1 MVALNAV
8 FHVSPLTTMLE
19 AYVRAGFALVPI
31 IQGKG
36 PTTTGWNKRENC
48 ITRPEQI
55 DPTVGYGLAHA
66 YCMPVTCALDIDS
79 WGEAVEDLRADGVD
93 LLALV
98 DSPDSVMIDSGNPGH
113 AKLLF
118 TLPFG
123 ITLPSKKVIRNG
135 KVVFELRCA
144 TTNGLTMQ
152 DLLPSAAIHPT
163 TRQNYKWAG
172 NGHFS
177 NIPTIPQPLL
187 DLWQSLL
194 LPEAPIQAAGPPV
207 GPGGAVSDADWADT
221 LLALKAIDPGCS
233 RDEWITVGMALHSTG
248 RPDALSV
255 WNTWSERSTTKY
267 PGQRD
272 MAQQWASFRQARA
285 TAVGLGSLFHIAR
298 KNGWT
303 RPQVDASGLF
313 SATEGCASS
322 GNPRSLSIVL
332 ADKLPEAFDP
342 PDELIQGL
350 LTVGD
355 CSVWYGDSNT
365 GKTFVLLDAACA
377 VARGVPW
384 FGRQIERGLVVY
396 LAAESPSSVRSR
408 IQAYQLH
415 HGVKVPHFAIVQNP
429 IDLFDGDTD
438 TEKIIQ
444 LVKELE
450 DETGQK
456 CRLIVGDTLARL
468 SAGANENAGQ
478 DMGLVVRRIDRIRR
492 ESGAH
497 VAVIHHSGKQAANGA
512 RGWSGIRA
520 AVDTEVE
527 VTDAPA
533 GRCIEVTKQRDL
545 PTKGQRIGFRLDT
558 VTLGRG
564 KWGNTVT
571 SCVVVPSAT
580 PAKQQGKRLSE
591 VGGAIVEFM
600 RSHRN
605 GIMKKDLVKH
615 LDNHYTRSAI
625 YREIKKLVEVETFL
639 DIEGIIMP
647 GTLFPAINA
656 ARVSKA

>member
-1 MVALNAV
+1 MNARIDL
-8 FHVSPLTTMLE
+8 PTWLTG
-19 AYVRAGFALVPI
+19 APSADDVQDYIDHGWSLVPI
-31 IQGKG
+31 PPSTKG
-36 PTTTGWNKRENC
+36 PQTKGWNQRAGALKSSADL
-48 ITRPEQI
+48 PEGWGI
-55 DPTVGYGLAHA
+55 GLAHA
-66 YCMPVTCALDIDS
+66 YSGTCALDIDS
-79 WGEAVEDLRADGVD
+79 LATATLMLAEHGIDLQALLDAPDAVQIV
-93 LLALV
+93 
-98 DSPDSVMIDSGNPGH
+98 SGREGR
-113 AKLLF
+113 AKLLYCVAE
-118 TLPFG
+118 P
-123 ITLPSKKVIRNG
+123 LPSKKITTG
-135 KVVFELRCA
+135 GTTIYELRCA
-144 TTNGLTMQ
+144 TSSGLTVQ
-152 DLLPSAAIHPT
+152 DVLPPSVHPDT
-163 TRQNYKWAG
+163 EQPYCWAG
-172 NGHFS
+172 RGQWS
-177 NIPTIPQPLL
+177 RLPAIPQALL
-187 DLWQSLL
+187 DLWRSRLVT
-194 LPEAPIQAAGPPV
+194 ETPIQAAMPPA
-207 GPGGAVSDADWADT
+207 GSGGAVSDADWVN
-221 LLALKAIDPGCS
+221 ALQALQAIDPGGS

-272 MAQQWASFRQARA
+272 MAKQWASFHNDKA
-285 TAVGLGSLFHIAR
+285 TEVGLGSLFHIAR
-298 KNGWT
+298 KNGWV
-303 RPQVDASGLF
+303 RPMPDASGLF
-313 SATEGCASS
+313 GPTGGRVSAGRPS
-322 GNPRSLSIVL
+322 SLSIVL
-332 ADKLPEAFDP
+332 ADELPEAFEP

-384 FGRQIERGLVVY
+384 FGRQVERGLVVY

-415 HGVKVPHFAIVQNP
+415 HGVKVPHFAIVQTP

-438 TEKIIQ
+438 TDNVVQ
-444 LVKELE
+444 VVKVLE
-450 DETGQK
+450 GETGQK

-492 ESGAH
+492 ECGAH

-527 VTDAPA
+527 VTDTPA

-545 PTKGQRIGFRLDT
+545 PTKGLRIGFRLEPLK
-558 VTLGRG
+558 LGRG
-564 KWGNTVT
+564 KWDTPVT

-591 VGGAIVEFM
+591 VGGAVVEFM
-600 RSHRN
+600 RSHSN
-605 GIMKKDLVKH
+605 GIMKKDLVRH

-625 YREIKKLVEVETFL
+625 YREIKKLVELGTFH

-656 ARVSKA
+656 AGVSKA